1 MSEKL
6 VISAV
11 LAIALLAAYGA
22 GYVEGKDVG
31 ESTIRKQ
38 WNAEKDRVTVAE
50 AHALTQR
57 MKENAQQA
65 AEQAATSTQIKQGFQ
80 DEKQS
85 NDSLRSIALAGLRNT
100 KAGNCDS
107 GSAKTAGTGNA
118 EVGRPE
124 AAAAARILPETGVQD
139 IFDLLYQADQVTAQC
154 RAMQS
159 FIEKNGM
166 QSHEN

>member
-65 AEQAATSTQIKQGFQ
+65 AEQAATSTDRK
-80 DEKQS
+80 S
-85 NDSLRSIALAGLRNT
+85 TRLNS
-100 KAGNCDS
+100 
-107 GSAKTAGTGNA
+107 
-118 EVGRPE
+118 
-124 AAAAARILPETGVQD
+124 
-139 IFDLLYQADQVTAQC
+139 
-154 RAMQS
+154 
-159 FIEKNGM
+159 
-166 QSHEN
+166 SH